1 MIENAGVP
9 TSFLERLESA
19 PYGAYAIDL
28 EQNIVFWNSQAERI
42 LGFVSQDVLG
52 RKCYQV
58 VRGFAVDGATPFCS
72 RNCPAIVAANNGRI
86 PPASHVRM
94 QCASGQIKHV
104 AVIPFITAD
113 QDDRTVLVHM
123 FHEAPADKLS
133 SEMAL
138 DFPLTPREVEV
149 LSLLAQGI
157 RPAEVAEQLFISVG
171 TVRKHISNAS
181 EKLHAHGIISSVA
194 AAQRHHLI

>member
-1 MIENAGVP
+1 ME
-9 TSFLERLESA
+9 TA

-28 EQNIVFWNSQAERI
+28 EQNIVFWNSEAEQI
-42 LGFVSQDVLG
+42 LGYVSQDVLG

-72 RNCPAIVAANNGRI
+72 RNCPAIVAANHGRI
-86 PPASHVRM
+86 PPASYVRM
-94 QCASGQIKHV
+94 QCASGQVKRV
-104 AVIPFITAD
+104 AVIPLIAAD
-113 QDDRTVLVHM
+113 QNDLVVLVQM
-123 FHEAPADKLS
+123 FHEAPADKLP
-133 SEMAL
+133 SEMVL
-138 DFPLTPREVEV
+138 DLPLTPSEVEI
-149 LSLLAQGI
+149 LSQLAQGL

-194 AAQRHHLI
+194 AAQRNHLI